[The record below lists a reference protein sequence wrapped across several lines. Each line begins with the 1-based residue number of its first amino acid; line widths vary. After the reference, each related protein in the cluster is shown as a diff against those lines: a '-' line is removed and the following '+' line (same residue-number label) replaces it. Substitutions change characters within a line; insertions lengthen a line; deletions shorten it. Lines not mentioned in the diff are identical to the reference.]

1 MGGDKGPLWDFLKK
15 KKNKKPKTNKQKKP
29 QTNKAGTHSKAG
41 RLTHEFPVSLECLS
55 TSSTTQDGRREPCR
69 RCLWEKPAQGRR
81 AGLRTAHTFVETL
94 CKRTGYFV
102 WLRSPQPSA
111 FHWWLCDD
119 ELPEPVAS
127 QQSGSHQNSVQEDQ
141 VRHKLSG
148 TKLSYK
154 CTTDSSKGTDPHKMD
169 TYKRCLPGGPG
180 TRTKVQNANVAS
192 SSLEALEGCA
202 WTGFPSRQKG
212 ALVIA

>member
-1 MGGDKGPLWDFLKK
+1 MGFPKKKPKQK
-15 KKNKKPKTNKQKKP
+15 KKNQTNKKKP
-29 QTNKAGTHSKAG
+29 NKAGTHSKAG

-55 TSSTTQDGRREPCR
+55 TSSTTSRWKEGALQKLPLGEM
-69 RCLWEKPAQGRR
+69 PAQGKR

-94 CKRTGYFV
+94 CKRTGCFV

-119 ELPEPVAS
+119 EPPEPVAS

-169 TYKRCLPGGPG
+169 TYK
-180 TRTKVQNANVAS
+180 VS
-192 SSLEALEGCA
+192 SRWPWDTDESSECKC
-202 WTGFPSRQKG
+202 RQ
-212 ALVIA
+212 LLT

>member
-1 MGGDKGPLWDFLKK
+1 MGFPK
-15 KKNKKPKTNKQKKP
+15 KKNNKKTKTNKQKKP

-111 FHWWLCDD
+111 FHWWLSDD
-119 ELPEPVAS
+119 EPPEPVAS

-148 TKLSYK
+148 INYPTNVPQTAAKERTLTKWTHTK
-154 CTTDSSKGTDPHKMD
+154 
-169 TYKRCLPGGPG
+169 CLPGGPG